1 VEQPL
6 LSHILL
12 LGRLGIVSSVGW
24 FGIKLGVVWMKANI
38 EKDPETGDLMLV
50 FPEDF
55 LEQLKELKWEIGDTV
70 EWIDNQDGTWSIKK
84 VE

>member
-1 VEQPL
+1 
-6 LSHILL
+6 
-12 LGRLGIVSSVGW
+12 
-24 FGIKLGVVWMKANI
+24 MKASV
-38 EKDPETGDLMLV
+38 EEDPETGALMLV

-70 EWIDNQDGTWSIKK
+70 EWVDNQDGTWSIKK

>member
-1 VEQPL
+1 
-6 LSHILL
+6 
-12 LGRLGIVSSVGW
+12 
-24 FGIKLGVVWMKANI
+24 MKANI

-55 LEQLKELKWEIGDTV
+55 LEQLKEMKWEIGDTV

-84 VE
+84 VEHESYDD